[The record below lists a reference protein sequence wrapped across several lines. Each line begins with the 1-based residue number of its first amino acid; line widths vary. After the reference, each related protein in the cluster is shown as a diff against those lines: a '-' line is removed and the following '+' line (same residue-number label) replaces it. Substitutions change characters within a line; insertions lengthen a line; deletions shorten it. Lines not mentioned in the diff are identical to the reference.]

1 MIRKWLKKG
10 ATMGAA
16 AARLVAQEVKER
28 RHRPVVG
35 GELDPDSPDVVERK
49 ETPSIEPAELLA
61 LLEDGERV
69 LLLDCRDAVEWE
81 AGYIQGA
88 THLPMS
94 TLPEHIKGLDPN
106 GRVIVVCLN
115 GVESAEVAEYLVL
128 HNGFTNVKVVDGGM
142 VAWYADLGQE
152 RIHVLRAEERTP

>member
-1 MIRKWLKKG
+1 
-10 ATMGAA
+10 MGAA

-35 GELDPDSPDVVERK
+35 GELDPDLPDDIEREK
-49 ETPSIEPAELLA
+49 TPTMEPAEVLT
-61 LLEDGERV
+61 LLENGASV

-81 AGYIQGA
+81 AGYIEGA

-115 GVESAEVAEYLVL
+115 GVESAEVAEYLSV
-128 HNGFTNVKVVDGGM
+128 HNGFTDVTVLDGGM

-152 RIHVLRAEERTP
+152 RIHVLRAEERTL